1 MLECELTT
9 HDPQGA
15 VDALLSQAAWLPD
28 PEVRGQLRRAAG
40 FTQAQVAEAMGVGRV
55 QVARWETGFADPSG
69 MRRQAYS
76 RLLRELM
83 RQHPEAT
90 PSVVTT

>member
-1 MLECELTT
+1 
-9 HDPQGA
+9 
-15 VDALLSQAAWLPD
+15 
-28 PEVRGQLRRAAG
+28 
-40 FTQAQVAEAMGVGRV
+40 MGVGRV